1 MQIYLSILDQDTC
14 RKSIYEV
21 QIKAPNPKAIFYH
34 LLFAFSV
41 CMNTAF
47 HITHIHNF
55 LHQPQESETLIT
67 VIHLQ
72 TKHEQ
77 KAGAPFTG

>member
-1 MQIYLSILDQDTC
+1 
-14 RKSIYEV
+14 
-21 QIKAPNPKAIFYH
+21 
-34 LLFAFSV
+34 
-41 CMNTAF
+41 MNTAF

-55 LHQPQESETLIT
+55 LHQPQESETPIT
-67 VIHLQ
+67 VIHHQ